1 MLVPKRSLEIPE
13 ETVQVARAAFPK
25 GNKLMTL
32 RDALGPIFEDE
43 AFAELYPSLGQP
55 AESPGRLALVTVLQ
69 FMEQLT
75 DREAADA
82 VSARIDWKYAL
93 GLELRDPG
101 FHYSVLTEFRQ
112 RLIGNQAT
120 QLLLDRIL
128 ARCQEAG
135 LLKGT
140 KKQRTDSTRVLAAI
154 RLMNRVELVG
164 ETMRRALDELAT
176 VAPEWLLARMQPEWG
191 ERYSRKIDTHRIRR
205 NPGKLRAL
213 AKTIGRD
220 GYALL
225 RDVYAEQE
233 LVEIRTLPAVETLR
247 RIWLQQYYIEA
258 EDVQW
263 REKKTHG
270 FPPARKMIASP
281 DDQDARYGSKDGST
295 WTGYKIHLAET
306 CEPNAPR
313 LVTHIET
320 TVATSRDATVT
331 KKVQDDLIDRGLEP
345 EVHLADGGYMDA
357 DNLISSQDKE
367 IDLVGPVRPDS
378 RWQSKVEGAYDVSR
392 FKIDWEKKVAIC
404 PEGQSSSYWKRGKS
418 AYGQPNEHFM
428 FKRSVCQD
436 CHARSLCTRAQKMV
450 GRILTV
456 YRQEKH
462 EALQAAR
469 ERQTTGAFRLLYYQ
483 RSGIEG
489 TVSQAVRGMGIRRSR
504 YRGLTR
510 THLQHAATAAAIN
523 LTRVADWLSGKRPK
537 TAHCSPFA
545 KLAMQC

>member
-1 MLVPKRSLEIPE
+1 
-13 ETVQVARAAFPK
+13 
-25 GNKLMTL
+25 MTL
-32 RDALGPIFEDE
+32 RDGLGPIFEDE

-55 AESPGRLALVTVLQ
+55 AESPGRLTLVTVLQ

-82 VSARIDWKYAL
+82 VRARIDWKYLL
-93 GLELRDPG
+93 GLELSDPG

-112 RLIGNQAT
+112 RLIGHEAT
-120 QLLLDRIL
+120 QLLLEKILDRCL
-128 ARCQEAG
+128 EKG
-135 LLKGT
+135 LLKGR

-176 VAPEWLLARMQPEWG
+176 VAPEWLLARIQPEWG

-205 NPGKLRAL
+205 NQDRLQAL

-220 GYALL
+220 GHVLL
-225 RDVYAEQE
+225 REVYAEQG

-247 RIWLQQYYIEA
+247 RIWSQQYYVEA
-258 EDVQW
+258 DDIQW
-263 REKKTHG
+263 REKKSHG

-295 WTGYKIHLAET
+295 WTGYKIHLTET
-306 CEPNAPR
+306 CEQEAPR

-331 KKVQDDLIDRGLEP
+331 EKVQDDLIARGLEP

-357 DNLISSQDKE
+357 DNLVSSQEKE
-367 IDLVGPVRPDS
+367 IDLVGPVCPDS

-392 FKIDWEKKVAIC
+392 FQVDWEKKVAVC

-418 AYGQPNEHFM
+418 AYGQPNEHFI
-428 FKRSVCQD
+428 FRRSVCHKCD
-436 CHARSLCTRAQKMV
+436 ARSLCTKAEKM

-456 YRQEKH
+456 YPQKKH

-469 ERQTTGAFRLLYYQ
+469 ERQTTEAFRPLYYQ

-489 TVSQAVRGMGIRRSR
+489 TVSQAVRAMGIRRSR
-504 YRGLTR
+504 YRGLAR
-510 THLQHAATAAAIN
+510 THL
-523 LTRVADWLSGKRPK
+523 
-537 TAHCSPFA
+537 
-545 KLAMQC
+545 